1 MTEAGVLTNTCYYL
15 RKSMSVAD
23 IEAELDRMTVR
34 EKLRIM
40 EAVWVDLARRE
51 KDIPSPEWHS
61 AELAARKARVKAG
74 KERFVDWE
82 TTKKE
87 LRNRFK

>member
-1 MTEAGVLTNTCYYL
+1 
-15 RKSMSVAD
+15 
-23 IEAELDRMTVR
+23 
-34 EKLRIM
+34 M
-40 EAVWVDLARRE
+40 EALWVHLARHE
-51 KDIPSPEWHS
+51 KDIASPEWHG
-61 AELAARKARVKAG
+61 AELTERKARVKAG